1 VDPKDGKKPNRPALV
16 LTFRAKVN
24 AENEE
29 ALTEALIVRLQE
41 RSRSRSGSVPD
52 PLGSWL
58 TDMVAAEQEQIRR
71 VAAAWTR
78 EDVRLVVRWLLGVS
92 DDADE

>member
-24 AENEE
+24 GENEK
-29 ALTEALIVRLQE
+29 ALTEALIARLQE
-41 RSRSRSGSVPD
+41 RARYGVPD

-71 VAAAWTR
+71 VAAEWTR

-92 DDADE
+92 EDADE